1 VWNAISKV
9 MYRILLLLVAIPV
22 AKAMNRL
29 INMAWR
35 AARPDNPP
43 HNPKRRNTRF
53 ADAVA
58 WSAIT
63 GVGWAT
69 TKLVTSKA
77 TAEVWRV
84 VIGTEPPGTPPPTAK
99 AQEEK
104 GPISPLPVASD
115 RSS

>member
-1 VWNAISKV
+1 VWNALSKV
-9 MYRILLLLVAIPV
+9 MYRTLVLLVAIPV

-29 INMAWR
+29 VNMAWR

-43 HNPKRRNTRF
+43 HNPKRPNTRF
-53 ADAVA
+53 ADAVT

-63 GVGWAT
+63 GVGWAA
-69 TKLVTSKA
+69 TKLVTSRA
-77 TAEVWRV
+77 SAELWRAA
-84 VIGTEPPGTPPPTAK
+84 IGTEPPGTPPKAAR

-104 GPISPLPVASD
+104 GPISPLPAASD

>member
-9 MYRILLLLVAIPV
+9 MYRTLALLVAIPV

-29 INMAWR
+29 VSMAWR

-43 HNPKRRNTRF
+43 HNPKRHDTRF
-53 ADAVA
+53 ADAVT

-63 GVGWAT
+63 GVGWAA

-77 TAEVWRV
+77 TAEVWRAA
-84 VIGTEPPGTPPPTAK
+84 IGTEPPGTQPRAGS
-99 AQEEK
+99 QEEK

>member
-9 MYRILLLLVAIPV
+9 MYRMLTLLIAIPV

-29 INMAWR
+29 INAAWR

-43 HNPKRRNTRF
+43 HNPKRHNTRF
-53 ADAVA
+53 IDAVT

-63 GVGWAT
+63 GVGWAA

-77 TAEVWRV
+77 TAEMWRAA
-84 VIGTEPPGTPPPTAK
+84 IGTEPPGTPPKPTQ
-99 AQEEK
+99 AQDEK